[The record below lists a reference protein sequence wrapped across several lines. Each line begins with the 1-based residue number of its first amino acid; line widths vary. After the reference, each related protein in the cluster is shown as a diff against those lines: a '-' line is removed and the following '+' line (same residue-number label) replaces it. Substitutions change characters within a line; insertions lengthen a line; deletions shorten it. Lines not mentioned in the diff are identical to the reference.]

1 MSNLSATILTIFSAA
16 IMLIFGFTY
25 LIKDKFMSYHSV
37 ALKKNWEELDTQMQT
52 FIKALMR
59 VISGG
64 SLSSGFTIMFL
75 QYQFNKLP
83 QHWIALTVLICG
95 GILGLS
101 SLFGMLMIRTKTDGR
116 PPIFI
121 VLIALFTLIIGY
133 FLNINYLP

>member
-1 MSNLSATILTIFSAA
+1 MSNLLATILTIFSAV

-101 SLFGMLMIRTKTDGR
+101 SLFGMLMIRIKTEGR

-133 FLNINYLP
+133 YLNINYLP